1 VVYKCFADP
10 VIDTFDGAKPRFLN
24 RGKKRRSVSTLSIP
38 RASDRGVEW
47 VDLNLRGDLLK
58 YPSMKILLV
67 EDDKAIV
74 RFVKKGLVENSFS
87 VDVAFDGEEG
97 LFLGIHRKYDLVI
110 LDIMLPEI
118 DGIELLKRMR
128 GTGVHVPVIF
138 LTARDREKDIVHGLN
153 LGADDYMTKPFSF
166 NELLARIRAIS
177 RRGKMVTVSSS
188 LQVANLILEF
198 DGHRVFRGQT
208 KIDLTPKEYAL
219 LEFFMRHPGQIVTR
233 TMISEKIWDYH
244 FDSGTNI
251 IDVHVSHLRNKIDK
265 DFEPKLLHTI
275 KGVGYVLEK
284 RD

>member
-1 VVYKCFADP
+1 
-10 VIDTFDGAKPRFLN
+10 
-24 RGKKRRSVSTLSIP
+24 
-38 RASDRGVEW
+38 
-47 VDLNLRGDLLK
+47 
-58 YPSMKILLV
+58 MKILLV

-74 RFVKKGLVENSFS
+74 RFVKKGLLENAFS
-87 VDVAFDGEEG
+87 VDVGFDGEEG
-97 LFLGIHRKYDLVI
+97 LFLAIHRKYDLVI

-118 DGIELLKRMR
+118 DGIEVLKRMR
-128 GTGVHVPVIF
+128 GTGVHTPVIF

-188 LQVANLILEF
+188 LQVANLILEL
-198 DGHRVFRGQT
+198 DGHRVFRDET

-219 LEFFMRHPGQIVTR
+219 LEFFIRHSGQIVTR
-233 TMISEKIWDYH
+233 TMVSEKIWDYH

-265 DFEPKLLHTI
+265 GFEPKLLHTI
-275 KGVGYVLEK
+275 KGVGYVLED
-284 RD
+284 RG